1 VPAICERGR
10 GQRSPG
16 LAAIVGLA
24 GGLAGGLAMNLYS
37 RAVVATAGGEA
48 PDAAPGADRVGRGMQ
63 PPQSRGRADDDAA
76 VRTGAA
82 AVRVITGH
90 EPDRQT
96 RLAAGVAAHYA
107 FAATAGAIYGC
118 LASRVGIVSAAR
130 GALYGAA
137 VWVIADEMV
146 TPALGLARPRRIQSR
161 TLQAYSL
168 IGHILYGAVLEAIV
182 NARPGARSVTHNAGM
197 GRVPR
202 LSGNSAP
209 RET

>member
-1 VPAICERGR
+1 MPATCERGR
-10 GQRSPG
+10 GQRSAG
-16 LAAIVGLA
+16 VAVLVGLA
-24 GGLAGGLAMNLYS
+24 GGVAGGLAMNLYS

-48 PDAAPGADRVGRGMQ
+48 PDAAPGSERAGRGMQ

-82 AVRVITGH
+82 AVRVITGR
-90 EPDRQT
+90 EPDRRT

-118 LASRVGIVSAAR
+118 LASRIALVSAAR

-146 TPALGLARPRRIQSR
+146 TPALGLARPRRTQSR

-168 IGHILYGAVLEAIV
+168 IGHVLYGAVLESVV
-182 NARPGARSVTHNAGM
+182 NARPGARPVTHSTGM